1 MLLFCASSHR
11 TANWGA
17 EVTSQLTGDRGDAP
31 THGDRGDTLPHR
43 GPEVIPRL
51 TGLWGRGPESLS
63 SLCSSTGTTRG
74 AWDPSSSASLS
85 FVASLGP

>member
-17 EVTSQLTGDRGDAP
+17 EVTSQLTGDRGD
-31 THGDRGDTLPHR
+31 TLPHG

-51 TGLWGRGPESLS
+51 TGQWGCGPESLS
-63 SLCSSTGTTRG
+63 SLCSSTGTTRK